1 MLNDEAKND
10 QNSVQ
15 VTGESE
21 TLNAEGERD
30 ETRKGNWREVFRISF
45 DRARHQYQAHRAV
58 PGESGVGGLNRH
70 RQE

>member
-21 TLNAEGERD
+21 TLNAEGERGG
-30 ETRKGNWREVFRISF
+30 TGAKSF
-45 DRARHQYQAHRAV
+45 AYPSIERGTSTKPTVPCQANLAW
-58 PGESGVGGLNRH
+58 VG
-70 RQE
+70 